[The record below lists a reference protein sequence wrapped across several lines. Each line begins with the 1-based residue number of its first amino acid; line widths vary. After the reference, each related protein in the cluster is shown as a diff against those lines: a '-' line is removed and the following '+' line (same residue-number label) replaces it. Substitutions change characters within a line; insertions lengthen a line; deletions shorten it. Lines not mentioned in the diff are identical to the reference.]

1 MKYIIFLFFLQ
12 LGFYSYSQEYYKGTL
27 NYKISLSFNKAS
39 DSIKYYGDWEKYSP
53 ELLKIFSSPVSEKY
67 LVKKD
72 TVLIYQ
78 FLKEDVQAQ
87 YILISTKNKLDRLD
101 VTSGQINK
109 WGDFS
114 PKKYLKFNSY
124 KRIADEDEI
133 ILQKECS
140 VWLSTSKNGW
150 RKVWLTNIDE
160 KLPSTEGSQI
170 FLDGK
175 LILKQV
181 SFFNDGR
188 IITKQIANRGSLSES
203 NFGKLIGAHNK
214 IDIKSKYLPI
224 ADNSEYHDKAL
235 KKGDLAPNLHYR
247 NIFENKLS
255 CLYESTQKSKY
266 TIIELWGTWCVP
278 CLLATEKI
286 KMLRKKFKAEH
297 LSIISLNCR
306 DRNIEKVKSVIEKKD
321 MKWEHGYTTEKL
333 TSIFNKKRSYPKL
346 LILDNN
352 NKVLFIG
359 NPQTDIDEIEAIIA
373 GK

>member
-12 LGFYSYSQEYYKGTL
+12 LGFNSYSQDYYKGTL
-27 NYKISLSFNKAS
+27 NYNNSLSFNKAS
-39 DSIKYYGDWEKYSP
+39 DSIKYFENWKKYSP
-53 ELLKIFSSPVSEKY
+53 EVLQVFTIPASEKY
-67 LVKKD
+67 LVNKD

-78 FLKEDVQAQ
+78 FSKENSSAHS
-87 YILISTKNKLDRLD
+87 ILISSKRKLEKLD
-101 VTSGQINK
+101 VTSGHIGK

-114 PKKYLKFNSY
+114 PKKYLNFNSY

-133 ILQKECS
+133 ILQKKCLA
-140 VWLSTSKNGW
+140 WLSTSKNGL
-150 RKVWLTNIDE
+150 RKVWLTDISE
-160 KLPSTEGSQI
+160 RVPSTEGSHI

-181 SFFNDGR
+181 TVINGR
-188 IITKQIANRGSLSES
+188 IITKQIANIGALSES
-203 NFGKLIGAHNK
+203 NFGKIISAHNK

-224 ADNSEYHDKAL
+224 AENSKFKDKAL
-235 KKGDLAPNLHYR
+235 KKGDFAPNLHYR

-255 CLYESTQKSKY
+255 SIYESTQKSKF

-286 KMLRKKFKAEH
+286 KLLRKKFNSEQ
-297 LSIISLNCR
+297 LRIISLNCK
-306 DRNIEKVKSVIEKKD
+306 DRKAEKVKAVIEKKN
-321 MKWEHGYTTEKL
+321 MKWEHGYTTKKL
-333 TSIFNKKRSYPKL
+333 TSVFNKERSYPRL
-346 LILDNN
+346 VILDHN

-359 NPQTDIDEIEAIIA
+359 NPQTDIDEIESIIS